1 MWCCAGAEHCSVPLL
16 YSSPLIGFTLIL
28 LQSSVLWWAALRA
41 GVCFPPC
48 LVESGRENSSTCNL
62 FCSLPAWLIVHKAV
76 RDDSNQPQLSLS
88 WRSQGKT
95 CRRAL
100 KHYLVLLVL
109 FLALPSP
116 SLLTCLWPH
125 PPHYAHSQVP
135 APFCFPHI
143 QTLQS
148 ADTHTLSPALTFL
161 GCRVRVL
168 GCGSSM
174 QQCGVGAL
182 VSLSFCR
189 SSDEARCWC
198 KACWAGVL
206 NNIPALIGWEACTQY
221 CLNIGFIGLLSKLL
235 TAVAGCMLVHWLV
248 LSPAQEEWGL
258 SVKSL
263 LLLHVPVKVL
273 FG

>member
-1 MWCCAGAEHCSVPLL
+1 MWCCVGAEHCSVPLL

-28 LQSSVLWWAALRA
+28 LQSSVLGWAALRA
-41 GVCFPPC
+41 GVCFPPPC
-48 LVESGRENSSTCNL
+48 LVESACAWILSTNL

-88 WRSQGKT
+88 WRSRCKT

-135 APFCFPHI
+135 APFCFPHV

-148 ADTHTLSPALTFL
+148 ADTHTHSAQRLPSW
-161 GCRVRVL
+161 
-168 GCGSSM
+168 
-174 QQCGVGAL
+174 
-182 VSLSFCR
+182 
-189 SSDEARCWC
+189 D
-198 KACWAGVL
+198 
-206 NNIPALIGWEACTQY
+206 
-221 CLNIGFIGLLSKLL
+221 
-235 TAVAGCMLVHWLV
+235 AVAAVCSSVEWV
-248 LSPAQEEWGL
+248 LSCLYPFVAAVMKRGVDVKLVEQGCWTISQL
-258 SVKSL
+258 S
-263 LLLHVPVKVL
+263 
-273 FG
+273 